1 MICFL
6 FFLVEIVFI
15 LENYR
20 LKSTKL
26 QMKKKKIKI
35 KIKTNTTNFSDNCS
49 HDFISDFKKYIK
61 GNKTIL
67 I

>member
-20 LKSTKL
+20 IKSTKL
-26 QMKKKKIKI
+26 QMKKKI